1 MNQILKQAWHQAK
14 TNPVYTSL
22 YVIGVTLTV
31 MFIMII
37 GIVLYIRIAP
47 VYPEAN
53 RENTMYITSH
63 MLKNEGS
70 AYMSNAGKGLFDEL
84 YSCLD
89 NMKQAAYSQNRGIL
103 PVKAS
108 SGDNEFKA
116 NVMEVSEGFW
126 KIYDFDLLAGNLLPK
141 EVYETEKPG
150 QVIIT
155 GNLAERM
162 FGSPEEAIGKSV
174 RIKDEELSVAGVV
187 RSASYLTRQSYADIY
202 CPMGIYIPGESSSF
216 FGRVLGGGTV
226 TLLTD
231 GKEQSE
237 ALVKEVA
244 EKIQRYNSSDKLK
257 DGDGKWEL
265 NIYDQPISHWKFALI
280 SDPSEGQN
288 ISTLIWLFVIIILA
302 LLVVPAIN
310 LSGLIGGRMDTRLS
324 ELGIRKSYGA
334 TKWSLLRQVLFENF
348 LLTSVGAILGIIGAW
363 IMTVTCRRWIFSVFE
378 GRPSPVPSWAE
389 VTVNPDMLFAPT
401 LFLIL
406 LVLCFLV
413 NTLSAFVPAWLYMR
427 KPIVSALYE
436 KR

>member
-47 VYPEAN
+47 VYPEVN
-53 RENTMYITSH
+53 RGNTLYISSQ
-63 MLKNEGS
+63 MLRCGGS
-70 AYMSNAGKGLFDEL
+70 AYISNTEKGFFDEF
-84 YSCLD
+84 YSRLE
-89 NMKQAAYSQNRGIL
+89 NVKHVAYTETQIEETVRNQ
-103 PVKAS
+103 
-108 SGDNEFKA
+108 SGDKEFKA
-116 NVMEVSEGFW
+116 NVITSSEGFW
-126 KIYDFDLLAGNLLPK
+126 KIYDFDLLAGTLLPK
-141 EVYETEKPG
+141 ESYETEKPG
-150 QVIIT
+150 QVIIA
-155 GNLAERM
+155 GNLADRM
-162 FGSPEEAIGKSV
+162 FGSPEDAIGKT
-174 RIKDEELSVAGVV
+174 IKLKDEELSVVGVV

-202 CPMGIYIPGESSSF
+202 CPLGKYTGESSSTF
-216 FGRVLGGGTV
+216 FSRVLGGGTV

-237 ALVKEVA
+237 ALTKEVN
-244 EKIQRYNSSDKLK
+244 EKIQRYNASGKFK
-257 DGDGKWEL
+257 DGEDKWEL
-265 NIYDQPISHWKFALI
+265 SIYDQPTPHWKLALI
-280 SDPSEGQN
+280 NDPSEGKSVSS
-288 ISTLIWLFVIIILA
+288 IVWLFVIIILA

-310 LSGLIGGRMDTRLS
+310 LSGLIGGRMDIRLS

-363 IMTVTCRRWIFSVFE
+363 IMTVTCRRWIFSIFE
-378 GRPSPVPSWAE
+378 GRPSSVPSWAE
-389 VTVNPDMLFAPT
+389 VSVNSDMLFAPT
-401 LFLIL
+401 LFLVL
-406 LVLCFLV
+406 LVLCFIV
-413 NTLSAFVPAWLYMR
+413 NLLSAFVPAWLYMR